1 MLKHPYE
8 LNCSRE
14 LGRKTKTYPFK
25 PSFLLYFSNSDFF
38 LFSPFSLFL
47 LEFLKI
53 LNSPKLHF
61 FLCFFFF
68 EISGN
73 HRFSGRVDS
82 LGGVCKLVG
91 LFLRIRPNLAQFLE
105 LRYMHQHMYRG
116 G

>member
-1 MLKHPYE
+1 MLRHPYE

-14 LGRKTKTYPFK
+14 LGHKTKTYPSK
-25 PSFLLYFSNSDFF
+25 PSFLPYFSDSDFF

-53 LNSPKLHF
+53 LTPPNFISS
-61 FLCFFFF
+61 FLF

-82 LGGVCKLVG
+82 LGEVCKLVG
-91 LFLRIRPNLAQFLE
+91 LFLRIRLISAQFLE
-105 LRYMHQHMYRG
+105 LRCMHQHMYRG